1 LYIPTKIG
9 AGCTKIVFI
18 ENFFIIL
25 HKYSYPSAGMAK
37 IKGIIPPSGE
47 ISKNKKNLYQKVF
60 GVI

>member
-1 LYIPTKIG
+1 ME
-9 AGCTKIVFI
+9 IVFI

-37 IKGIIPPSGE
+37 IKGIIPLLGGMC
-47 ISKNKKNLYQKVF
+47 KNKENLYLKVF